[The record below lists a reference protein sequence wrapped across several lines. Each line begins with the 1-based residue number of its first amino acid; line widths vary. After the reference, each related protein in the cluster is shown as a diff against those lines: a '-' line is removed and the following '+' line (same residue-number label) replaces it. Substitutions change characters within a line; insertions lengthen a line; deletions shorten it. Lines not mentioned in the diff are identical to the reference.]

1 MISSTCNL
9 DEPHVTICRCR
20 PAAAAASHL
29 VRFCIRMSEIC
40 PEFELAARAAID
52 RGALLILLTPL
63 SPVHLLISC
72 YNLSYLFNKPH
83 ISLASLADTRLT
95 ARVHQH
101 ICPHMAP
108 ANRPVL
114 PKINTHVPPTTTSK
128 VPRNSALQA
137 ADHSTSKQGVS
148 SDVHDGHLKVDVEP
162 SRRNGDENEVVRKR
176 PDLPVPATPIVVPP
190 TPASA
195 SGDYRGD
202 RQRARSPAQESVSEE
217 DEDDEEEGS
226 EQKEDG
232 VNESLGYVQAES
244 PSEYHEDEN
253 EQERE
258 TKDASTSPSPENE
271 TEAGNDA
278 DEVQLVS
285 TPEEEDYPPVQITE
299 SPTTE
304 EPEGQQGYVEFES
317 PVDEHDYQAGPSHG
331 NSTSDQA
338 ERQSSTR
345 GRRGDAGDDSDDDEA
360 DKDIA
365 ELARRKLEIDPDARS
380 SSDRPTGS
388 TTDPRSRWAKIR
400 QRARQRMDSEESNT
414 TMGADK
420 PSRSNTVLL
429 SSIEQ
434 DKERESNADG
444 VPEDEVSSPVEMM
457 ESPKSGSS
465 SPDRGVHGAGHR
477 LAPRRDVKQDD
488 RSSSC
493 STRSRSR
500 SGSRPPQPIAGT
512 FLAKSPKAIH
522 ETASLPVPLMGS
534 DESAGTAPGSSSSA
548 DGTRTPYW
556 SELATSPMAGILS
569 GESEDESTRPAT
581 MNREKPGPGPW
592 PSRRRSSNSPSPRPD
607 LLKVSSS
614 QSSLARSAP
623 NSPRI
628 KPAKGE
634 REATASPV
642 SKAKSTT
649 RANSNPPELDL
660 NDRELGAELRSRLSG
675 HPGHARRNSS
685 THRVLETLD
694 AKHHANEKGQRMVN
708 QYALGPLIGR
718 GAYGNVE
725 KGIDV
730 GTGQEYVSR
739 LNMLL

>member
-1 MISSTCNL
+1 
-9 DEPHVTICRCR
+9 
-20 PAAAAASHL
+20 
-29 VRFCIRMSEIC
+29 
-40 PEFELAARAAID
+40 
-52 RGALLILLTPL
+52 
-63 SPVHLLISC
+63 
-72 YNLSYLFNKPH
+72 
-83 ISLASLADTRLT
+83 
-95 ARVHQH
+95 
-101 ICPHMAP
+101 MAP

-114 PKINTHVPPTTTSK
+114 PKINTHVPPTTTPK
-128 VPRNSALQA
+128 VPRNSASQVA
-137 ADHSTSKQGVS
+137 NHSTSKRGVS
-148 SDVHDGHLKVDVEP
+148 SDGQDGHLKVDAEP
-162 SRRNGDENEVVRKR
+162 SRRNGDGNEVVRKR

-217 DEDDEEEGS
+217 EEDEDEETGNEQEGNGES
-226 EQKEDG
+226 
-232 VNESLGYVQAES
+232 ESLGYVQAES
-244 PSEYHEDEN
+244 PSEYHEDED
-253 EQERE
+253 EQEQE
-258 TKDASTSPSPENE
+258 TKDASPSSSPENE
-271 TEAGNDA
+271 AEAGNDA
-278 DEVQLVS
+278 DDVQLVS

-304 EPEGQQGYVEFES
+304 EPEEQQGYVEFES
-317 PVDEHDYQAGPSHG
+317 PVDEHDCSQVGPSYG
-331 NSTSDQA
+331 NSTNDQA
-338 ERQSSTR
+338 GRRSSSR
-345 GRRGDAGDDSDDDEA
+345 GRRGDAGDDSDDNEA

-388 TTDPRSRWAKIR
+388 TTDPRSRWTKIR
-400 QRARQRMDSEESNT
+400 QRARPRMDSEESNT

-444 VPEDEVSSPVEMM
+444 VPEDEVSSPVQMM
-457 ESPKSGSS
+457 ESPTSGSS
-465 SPDRGVHGAGHR
+465 SPDRGVHGAEHG
-477 LAPRRDVKQDD
+477 LAPRRGVKQDG

-534 DESAGTAPGSSSSA
+534 DESAGTAAGSSSSA

-642 SKAKSTT
+642 SKAKSTN